1 MSAHSG
7 QIPPAITSELI
18 DAAGKANAIRLAELR
33 ALMASP
39 RSPQKPSVPAH
50 DSFAFEEGKGGLI
63 VGPGGKNMKD
73 VHAATGVTV
82 RLEGSTYHLFGPGP
96 DAVQKAHLMI
106 QALLGGPP
114 SRDGRPTGFR
124 RREDSNEPGNQQT
137 GFRLALIPG
146 EEYVAVVADA
156 RGENLVVTAKEVR
169 IGVSRQS
176 VPAAMRAGL
185 RRGQEVRVLFEGRD
199 QNGRLA
205 ARILEPASSRS

>member
-1 MSAHSG
+1 MSQVLDQFSLP
-7 QIPPAITSELI
+7 Q
-18 DAAGKANAIRLAELR
+18 LAELFLATSSARTR
-33 ALMASP
+33 AL
-39 RSPQKPSVPAH
+39 
-50 DSFAFEEGKGGLI
+50 FAFL
-63 VGPGGKNMKD
+63 
-73 VHAATGVTV
+73 
-82 RLEGSTYHLFGPGP
+82 GS
-96 DAVQKAHLMI
+96 
-106 QALLGGPP
+106 
-114 SRDGRPTGFR
+114 
-124 RREDSNEPGNQQT
+124 QQT